1 MRLFSAVPFTL
12 FSLLIYN
19 ALAFT
24 AGCQPM
30 PGFWSQPII
39 TIAMVSGATFQLLT
53 SDVLITVGL
62 FFLFIEIL
70 KATRIGTTA
79 LLDHMFSV
87 LVFVAY
93 LVEFLV
99 LQQAATSLFFI
110 LMAISLIDVIAG
122 FSISITGARRDVSF
136 GHGGDIH

>member
-1 MRLFSAVPFTL
+1 MRLFSAIPFTL

-24 AGCQPM
+24 AGADNPL
-30 PGFWSQPII
+30 FWSEPMVS
-39 TIAMVSGATFQLLT
+39 IAMVSGATFELLA
-53 SDVLITVGL
+53 SDLLITLGL

-87 LVFVAY
+87 LVFVVY

-99 LQQAATSLFFI
+99 LPQAATSLFFI

-136 GHGGDIH
+136 GHGDGHL

>member
-1 MRLFSAVPFTL
+1 MRLFSAIPFTL

-19 ALAFT
+19 GLAFT
-24 AGCQPM
+24 AGAAEPA
-30 PGFWSQPII
+30 FWSQPVI
-39 TIAMVSGATFQLLT
+39 TVSMVSGAVFELLA
-53 SDVLITVGL
+53 SDLLITLGL

-99 LQQAATSLFFI
+99 LQPAATSLFFI

-136 GHGGDIH
+136 GHGDMH

>member
-1 MRLFSAVPFTL
+1 MRLFSAIPFTL

-24 AGCQPM
+24 TGSADA
-30 PGFWSQPII
+30 GFWSQPLV
-39 TIAMVSGATFQLLT
+39 TIDMVSGATFQLLT

-99 LQQAATSLFFI
+99 LPQAATSLFFI

-136 GHGGDIH
+136 GHGEMH

>member
-1 MRLFSAVPFTL
+1 MRLFSAIPFTL

-19 ALAFT
+19 GFAFT
-24 AGCQPM
+24 VGAAN

-39 TIAMVSGATFQLLT
+39 TIAMVSGATFQLLA
-53 SDVLITVGL
+53 SDLLITIGL

-136 GHGGDIH
+136 GHNGMH

>member
-1 MRLFSAVPFTL
+1 MRLFSAIPFTL

-24 AGCQPM
+24 AGASDA
-30 PGFWSQPII
+30 GFWAQPLI

-87 LVFVAY
+87 LVFVVY

-99 LQQAATSLFFI
+99 VQQAATSLFFI

-136 GHGGDIH
+136 GHGQVH

>member
-1 MRLFSAVPFTL
+1 MRLFSAIPFTL
-12 FSLLIYN
+12 FTFLIYN
-19 ALAFT
+19 AIAFT
-24 AGCQPM
+24 SGASNPNL
-30 PGFWSQPII
+30 WSDPVF
-39 TIAMVSGATFQLLT
+39 TIAMVSGATFELLS
-53 SDVLITVGL
+53 SDLLIAVGL

-70 KATRIGTTA
+70 KATRIGTAA

-99 LQQAATSLFFI
+99 LPQAATSLFFV
-110 LMAISLIDVIAG
+110 LTVISLIDVIAG

-136 GHGGDIH
+136 GHGMDPH

>member
-1 MRLFSAVPFTL
+1 MRLFSALPFTL

-24 AGCQPM
+24 TGAGNPL
-30 PGFWSQPII
+30 FWSEPMIS
-39 TIAMVSGATFQLLT
+39 IAMVSGATFELLA
-53 SDVLITVGL
+53 SDLLITLGL

-99 LQQAATSLFFI
+99 LPQAATSLFFI
-110 LMAISLIDVIAG
+110 LMVISLIDVIAG

-136 GHGGDIH
+136 GHGDGHL

>member
-1 MRLFSAVPFTL
+1 MRLFSAIPFTL
-12 FSLLIYN
+12 FSFLIYN

-24 AGCQPM
+24 AGAAD
-30 PGFWSQPII
+30 PGFWAQPVI
-39 TIAMVSGATFQLLT
+39 TIAMVSGTSFELLA
-53 SDVLITVGL
+53 SDLLITGGL

-99 LQQAATSLFFI
+99 VQQAATSLFFI
-110 LMAISLIDVIAG
+110 LMAIALIDVIAG

-136 GHGGDIH
+136 GHGDMH

>member
-1 MRLFSAVPFTL
+1 MRLFSAIPFTL
-12 FSLLIYN
+12 FALLIYN
-19 ALAFT
+19 AFAFT
-24 AGCQPM
+24 AGAADPA
-30 PGFWSQPII
+30 FWARPVIS
-39 TIAMVSGATFQLLT
+39 IAMVSGTTFELLA
-53 SDVLITVGL
+53 SDLLITAGL

-99 LQQAATSLFFI
+99 VQEGATSVFFI
-110 LMAISLIDVIAG
+110 LMAIALIDVIAG

-136 GHGGDIH
+136 GHGDMH

>member
-12 FSLLIYN
+12 FSFLIYN
-19 ALAFT
+19 ALALTVGT
-24 AGCQPM
+24 AN
-30 PGFWSQPII
+30 PGFWSEPLI
-39 TIAMVSGATFQLLT
+39 TIDMVSGATFQLLV

-62 FFLFIEIL
+62 LFLFVEIL

-99 LQQAATSLFFI
+99 VQPAATSLFFI

-136 GHGGDIH
+136 GHGDLH

>member
-1 MRLFSAVPFTL
+1 MRLLSAIPFTL

-19 ALAFT
+19 GFAFT
-24 AGCQPM
+24 EGAGDPL
-30 PGFWSQPII
+30 FWSQPVISM
-39 TIAMVSGATFQLLT
+39 AVVSGATFELLA
-53 SDVLITVGL
+53 SDVLITLGL

-87 LVFVAY
+87 VVFVAY

-99 LQQAATSLFFI
+99 LPEAATSVFFI
-110 LMAISLIDVIAG
+110 LMVISLIDVIAG

-136 GHGGDIH
+136 GHGNHP

>member
-1 MRLFSAVPFTL
+1 MRLFSAIPFTL

-24 AGCQPM
+24 AGASD
-30 PGFWSQPII
+30 PGFWAQPLI
-39 TIAMVSGATFQLLT
+39 TISMVSGATFELLI

-99 LQQAATSLFFI
+99 LQPAATSLFFI

-136 GHGGDIH
+136 GHGEMR

>member
-1 MRLFSAVPFTL
+1 MRLFSAIPFTL

-19 ALAFT
+19 GFAFT
-24 AGCQPM
+24 AGADNPLFWAQPVI
-30 PGFWSQPII
+30 S
-39 TIAMVSGATFQLLT
+39 IAMVSGTTFELLA
-53 SDVLITVGL
+53 SDLLITLGL

-87 LVFVAY
+87 VVFVAY

-110 LMAISLIDVIAG
+110 LMVISLIDVIAG

-136 GHGGDIH
+136 GHQGN

>member
-1 MRLFSAVPFTL
+1 MRLFSALPFTL

-24 AGCQPM
+24 AGAGD
-30 PGFWSQPII
+30 PGFWAQPVI
-39 TIAMVSGATFQLLT
+39 TIQMVSGATFELLA
-53 SDVLITVGL
+53 SDLLITVGL
-62 FFLFIEIL
+62 LFLFIEIL

-99 LQQAATSLFFI
+99 VQPAATSLFFI

-136 GHGGDIH
+136 GHGDIH

>member
-1 MRLFSAVPFTL
+1 MRLFSAIPFTL

-19 ALAFT
+19 GLAFT
-24 AGCQPM
+24 SGADNPLFWVQPVI
-30 PGFWSQPII
+30 S
-39 TIAMVSGATFQLLT
+39 IAMVSGATFELLA
-53 SDVLITVGL
+53 SDLLITLGL

-99 LQQAATSLFFI
+99 LQQAATSVFFI
-110 LMAISLIDVIAG
+110 LMTISLIDVIAG

-136 GHGGDIH
+136 GHEGH

>member
-1 MRLFSAVPFTL
+1 MRLFSAIPFTL

-19 ALAFT
+19 GLAFT
-24 AGCQPM
+24 AGADNPQ
-30 PGFWSQPII
+30 FWSQPVIS
-39 TIAMVSGATFQLLT
+39 IAMVSGATFELLA
-53 SDVLITVGL
+53 SDLLITLGL

-87 LVFVAY
+87 VVFVAY

-110 LMAISLIDVIAG
+110 LMAISMIDVIAG

-136 GHGGDIH
+136 GHEGH

>member
-12 FSLLIYN
+12 FTFLIYN
-19 ALAFT
+19 AVAFS
-24 AGCQPM
+24 AGAND
-30 PGFWSQPII
+30 PGFWSKPVF
-39 TIAMVSGATFQLLT
+39 TIDMVSGATFELLS
-53 SDVLITVGL
+53 SDLLIAVGL

-70 KATRIGTTA
+70 NATRIGTAA

-93 LVEFLV
+93 LVEFLI
-99 LQQAATSLFFI
+99 LPQAATSLFFV
-110 LMAISLIDVIAG
+110 LTVISLIDVIAG

-136 GHGGDIH
+136 GHGMDPH

>member
-1 MRLFSAVPFTL
+1 MRLFSALPFTL
-12 FSLLIYN
+12 ISLLIYN

-24 AGCQPM
+24 AAAGD
-30 PGFWSQPII
+30 PGFWSEPLI
-39 TIAMVSGATFQLLT
+39 TVAMVSGATFQLLV
-53 SDVLITVGL
+53 SDVLITAGL
-62 FFLFIEIL
+62 LFLFVEIL

-99 LQQAATSLFFI
+99 LREAATSVFFI

-122 FSISITGARRDVSF
+122 FSISITGARRDVTF
-136 GHGGDIH
+136 GHGEMH